1 MARQPPTSIFAE
13 NERLSQ
19 AEGRRMGELKGIKE
33 MASVAHDGSF
43 FAFFGQKRKGWVH

>member
-1 MARQPPTSIFAE
+1 MVRQPPTSIFAE

-19 AEGRRMGELKGIKE
+19 AERRGGGLKGIKE

-43 FAFFGQKRKGWVH
+43 FASFGQKRKRCVH

>member
-19 AEGRRMGELKGIKE
+19 AEGSRVGELKGIKE

-43 FAFFGQKRKGWVH
+43 SASFGQKRKRCVH

>member
-19 AEGRRMGELKGIKE
+19 AEGSRVGELKGIKE

-43 FAFFGQKRKGWVH
+43 SAAFGQKRK